1 MNMEKTPEINNKEEA
16 ERIVDVIKKN
26 RTKMR
31 PHWYFLT
38 RTVLVIIAA
47 VMLFLLLLYV
57 VSFIIFALHQD
68 GGWFAANLG
77 LSGWSLLFTALPWGL
92 LLVSLVLLALLANL
106 LKRYTFVYHQ
116 PVFYLLIAFIVIVT
130 FGGFFV
136 AATSL
141 HAGLSRYAEDNDIPV
156 LGNIYTYE
164 TALPANVHRG
174 EIVAFTN
181 DGFLIENEFGVTST
195 VTVATGTGIAF
206 PGNLDV
212 GDIVLVFGPRQSNG
226 MIVAFGIQRVAVATS
241 TGVFVPEE

>member
-1 MNMEKTPEINNKEEA
+1 METTPEINNKEEA

-26 RTKMR
+26 QTKMR

-38 RTVLVIIAA
+38 RAVLVIIAA

-77 LSGWSLLFTALPWGL
+77 LSGWSLLFMALPWGL
-92 LLVSLVLLALLANL
+92 LLVSLILLLLLANL

-116 PVFYLLIAFIVIVT
+116 PVFYLLITFVVLVA

-141 HAGLSRYAEDNDIPV
+141 HEGLSQYAENNIPV

-174 EIVAFTN
+174 EIIAFTN
-181 DGFLIENEFGVTST
+181 DGFLIENEFGTTST
-195 VTVATGTGIAF
+195 VTVASGTGIAF
-206 PGNLDV
+206 PSNLNV
-212 GDIVLVFGPRQSNG
+212 GDIVLVFGPRQGDG
-226 MIVAFGIQRVAVATS
+226 MIVAFGIQRTAMATS
-241 TGVFVPEE
+241 TGVLVPAE